1 MSATYRR
8 LGNSG
13 LHLFPLGLGTMQ
25 FGWTC
30 DEVRSFEIMDA
41 YAAAGGNFIDTADI
55 YSAWVENNP
64 GGVSEEIIG
73 RWVKS
78 RGNRDQMVLATKARG
93 AMGQNFSMG
102 RNTIYQREGLSRRW
116 LLKACE
122 DSLKRLQTDYIDLYQ
137 LHWVDTE
144 TPIEETLSALTD
156 LVKKG
161 YVRYIGCSNFSA
173 WRLMQALWASDK
185 HNLEKFVSIQPEYSL
200 VQPIRANFERE
211 LSKVCLN
218 YGIGVVPYSPLAAGF
233 LTGKYR
239 RGQPLPDSVR
249 AGGIGSSRM
258 NEQNL
263 DLVEKLVEIAASKN
277 TSVTRV
283 TLAWM
288 LAQPFMTA
296 PIVGAN
302 NTKQLEDSLGATD
315 VVLSAEEIQAIS
327 TVSDWTRART
337 DLEN

>member
-1 MSATYRR
+1 MTTYRR

-30 DEVRSFEIMDA
+30 DEARSFEIMDA
-41 YAAAGGNFIDTADI
+41 YFAAGGNFIDTADI
-55 YSAWVENNP
+55 YSSWAANNA

-73 RWVKS
+73 RWVKA
-78 RGNRDQMVLATKARG
+78 RGNREQMVLATKVRG
-93 AMGQNFSMG
+93 AMGLNFSEG
-102 RNTIYQREGLSRRW
+102 RNTIHQREGLSRKW
-116 LLKACE
+116 ILKACE

-137 LHWVDTE
+137 VHWVDTE
-144 TPIEETLSALTD
+144 TPIEETLSALTE

-161 YVRYIGCSNFSA
+161 YVRYIGCSNFGA

-185 HNLEKFVSIQPEYSL
+185 RGLEKFVSIQPEYSL
-200 VQPIRANFERE
+200 VQPTRANFERE
-211 LSKVCLN
+211 LAKVCLE

-239 RGQPLPDSVR
+239 RGQPLPESVR

-258 NEQNL
+258 NDQNL
-263 DLVEKLVEIAASKN
+263 DLVEKLIEIAAAKD

-302 NTKQLEDSLGATD
+302 NTAQLEDSLGAVHVSLTTQE
-315 VVLSAEEIQAIS
+315 LQEIS
-327 TVSDWTRART
+327 SVSDWTRART